1 MELILINDSKL
12 KVMLTP
18 ADMESY
24 AITCDTIDYENTETR
39 RAFWNILDEAKQ
51 KTGFDAASDRVFI
64 QVYPS
69 KNGGCELYVT
79 KLLHN
84 DNERNTA
91 ITVKSNNSV
100 SKEVFC
106 FNDMKSLLAVCRQL
120 AVSGYIGESSAFSD
134 AAVNG
139 YYLTIAEQKNLYSFI
154 TEYGERRNS
163 EFFGAYLSEHCVCIC
178 EGNAVGVLSK
188 L

>member
-1 MELILINDSKL
+1 MELILINNSKL

-39 RAFWNILDEAKQ
+39 RAFWNILDEAKH

-69 KNGGCELYVT
+69 RNGGCEMYVT
-79 KLLHN
+79 KLIHN
-84 DNERNTA
+84 DLNCEIDIKRVVLRE
-91 ITVKSNNSV
+91 IYS
-100 SKEVFC
+100 FC
-106 FNDMKSLLAVCRQL
+106 NIGDLLNVCGQL
-120 AVSGYIGESSAFSD
+120 I
-134 AAVNG
+134 VNG
-139 YYLTIAEQKNLYSFI
+139 YTDDSAVYTDESNYYLVLSDTGGYSFI
-154 TEYGERRNS
+154 TEYGERKITNLL
-163 EFFGAYLSEHCVCIC
+163 EPYLTEHCKCIC
-178 EGNAVGVLSK
+178 GGNAVGILSK

>member
-1 MELILINDSKL
+1 MELILINESKL

-39 RAFWNILDEAKQ
+39 RAFWNILDEAKH

-69 KNGGCELYVT
+69 KNGGCEMYVT

-84 DNERNTA
+84 DNDRNGS
-91 ITVKSNNSV
+91 ITIRRNDLISN
-100 SKEVFC
+100 EIFR
-106 FNDMKSLLAVCRQL
+106 FDDIGSLLAVCRQL
-120 AVSGYIGESSAFSD
+120 AVIGHNGKSSVFSD
-134 AAVNG
+134 INKN
-139 YYLTIAEQKNLYSFI
+139 YYLSINECENLYSFI
-154 TEYGERRNS
+154 AEYGERRNS
-163 EFFGAYLSEHCVCIC
+163 GFFEAYLSEHCVCIC

>member
-39 RAFWNILDEAKQ
+39 RAFWNILDEAKH
-51 KTGFDAASDRVFI
+51 KTGFDAASDKVFI

-84 DNERNTA
+84 DYGGN
-91 ITVKSNNSV
+91 ITVKR
-100 SKEVFC
+100 
-106 FNDMKSLLAVCRQL
+106 NDSTVTAVYEFENINSLLAVCRQL
-120 AVSGYIGESSAFSD
+120 AVVGYIGDSSAFSD
-134 AAVNG
+134 SNKS
-139 YYLTIAEQKNLYSFI
+139 YYLSITERKDTYSFI
-154 TEYGERRNS
+154 TEFGERRNTG
-163 EFFGAYLSEHCVCIC
+163 FLDAYLAEHCVCIC